1 MIYWK
6 VAFIH
11 FERTS
16 CMERNLTTGSIG
28 KAVLVFSVPY
38 LITYFLQMFYGMAD
52 LFIVGQYNGVDEI
65 TAVAVGSQIMHMATV
80 MLVGLAM
87 GTTVCIARAV
97 GAGDKERIAQAVGNT
112 SILFFGVS
120 LAATILTLLF
130 LDSIVSLM
138 ATPAAAVPGTTSYL
152 FICFLGIPFITAYN
166 VISAMFRGLGDT
178 KSPLYFVAVACILNI
193 ALDYFFIG
201 GMGLG
206 AKGAAYATVLA
217 QASSVLFS
225 LIYIRLRNTGITL
238 KLSCLR
244 PNHAVFRELLR
255 VGVPIC
261 MQDAFIQITF
271 IILTIIANSRGLEQA
286 AAVGIVEKL
295 LGFFFLVPS
304 SMLSAVSALAAQ
316 NLGAGK
322 PDRARGTLNYA
333 LGIVITYGLAV
344 GVLMQFFSPHVLSKF
359 TTDAAVIAMGCDYMG
374 AYIWDVTLGGI
385 QFCYSGYFCA
395 YGISIAAFIHN
406 AVSSVTVRVPGAYLA
421 VILWPETL
429 MPMGA
434 AAPIGSLL
442 SIIICLFIIRWMKRH
457 PEKLPGFPKV
467 KEESP

>member
-152 FICFLGIPFITAYN
+152 FVCFLGIPFITAYN

-225 LIYIRLRNTGITL
+225 LIYIRLRDTGITL

-295 LGFFFLVPS
+295 LPDVDFVC
-304 SMLSAVSALAAQ
+304 V
-316 NLGAGK
+316 LGGTEDRPPK
-322 PDRARGTLNYA
+322 PDTAI
-333 LGIVITYGLAV
+333 IVDI
-344 GVLMQFFSPHVLSKF
+344 LSRLPDEKNQVF
-359 TTDAAVIAMGCDYMG
+359 MIGDSNVD
-374 AYIWDVTLGGI
+374 I
-385 QFCYSGYFCA
+385 QTG
-395 YGISIAAFIHN
+395 HN
-406 AVSSVTVRVPGAYLA
+406 AGIETIGCAWGFRGREELEREGADYIAEAPADIVGFVTGKKDQA
-421 VILWPETL
+421 
-429 MPMGA
+429 
-434 AAPIGSLL
+434 
-442 SIIICLFIIRWMKRH
+442 
-457 PEKLPGFPKV
+457 
-467 KEESP
+467 

>member
-1 MIYWK
+1 
-6 VAFIH
+6 
-11 FERTS
+11 
-16 CMERNLTTGSIG
+16 
-28 KAVLVFSVPY
+28 
-38 LITYFLQMFYGMAD
+38 
-52 LFIVGQYNGVDEI
+52 
-65 TAVAVGSQIMHMATV
+65 
-80 MLVGLAM
+80 
-87 GTTVCIARAV
+87 
-97 GAGDKERIAQAVGNT
+97 
-112 SILFFGVS
+112 
-120 LAATILTLLF
+120 
-130 LDSIVSLM
+130 
-138 ATPAAAVPGTTSYL
+138 
-152 FICFLGIPFITAYN
+152 
-166 VISAMFRGLGDT
+166 
-178 KSPLYFVAVACILNI
+178 
-193 ALDYFFIG
+193 
-201 GMGLG
+201 MGLG

-225 LIYIRLRNTGITL
+225 LIYIRLRDTGITL